1 MPSTHIRPK
10 IRKTNAKAT
19 KSTSTKPPPAN
30 DDDSVDA
37 LERKMGSWIGLSSE
51 DDKATS
57 SSIEPDVESTTS
69 TITTSKAATTIV
81 STSSSEP
88 AAVPPDATQTQ
99 TIQATSSTTKPLGIL
114 KKPKYSS
121 TGTTDSQSQVTKGDK
136 TNNLRNNKKAATG
149 VVCEPFVVERDP
161 FQKPPMRKTRPKDNT
176 ANYATIEGYEPSQS
190 TPQSAVSFA
199 PGDGASTDQ
208 EMQGKG
214 STQPIET
221 SSPANTTTNAE
232 EEEMEEPIVLSSL
245 EELFEA
251 AGNELPADRTKVTP
265 DAKLVEADLAFSVM
279 TQEQYG
285 EKVTEMK
292 RELAQE
298 QQDMYRMFMGNE
310 DVFDDG
316 DSTSGREESDEDSE
330 GEEEFANFL
339 MEQEMGDAD
348 GDDYYQDDD
357 EEGNANNAHTSTPRA
372 FALIWGALARWWTPE
387 AVEWMARLERPSSTE
402 TPLYGNNWSP
412 QVDRSDIGASR
423 CAGLMAMVKM
433 YLPSSMHELGFQQEL
448 QRTAESRIAD
458 WLRTFDYSSEAPK
471 LPVKMWKAI
480 SCMLLDMVLVESRKT
495 VVEKLPPSV
504 AAVGM
509 SLEEYKYLTRSAVQA
524 FQPP

>member
-1 MPSTHIRPK
+1 MSSTHIRPK
-10 IRKTNAKAT
+10 IRKANAKTTTSPT
-19 KSTSTKPPPAN
+19 KQTAN
-30 DDDSVDA
+30 DDSVDA
-37 LERKMGSWIGLSSE
+37 LERKMGSWIGLSSRG
-51 DDKATS
+51 DKATS
-57 SSIEPDVESTTS
+57 ASVVEPESTVSIITTATAATTTTTTASTSSPQPEPEPSPVPDATRTETIQETTS
-69 TITTSKAATTIV
+69 TKK
-81 STSSSEP
+81 P
-88 AAVPPDATQTQ
+88 A
-99 TIQATSSTTKPLGIL
+99 GIL
-114 KKPKYSS
+114 KKPKYSPA
-121 TGTTDSQSQVTKGDK
+121 GTTGSQPQAAKDDNTSI
-136 TNNLRNNKKAATG
+136 RNKKAVTG
-149 VVCEPFVVERDP
+149 VVCEQFVVERDP
-161 FQKPPMRKTRPKDNT
+161 FQKPMRTTRLKTKETTT
-176 ANYATIEGYEPSQS
+176 ASHATIEGYQPLQ
-190 TPQSAVSFA
+190 TPQPAVSFA
-199 PGDGASTDQ
+199 PADSANVEQTA
-208 EMQGKG
+208 QGN
-214 STQPIET
+214 TQPTEPSA
-221 SSPANTTTNAE
+221 SSTGE
-232 EEEMEEPIVLSSL
+232 DEPQIVLSSF

-251 AGNELPADRTKVTP
+251 AGNEMPADRTNITP
-265 DAKLVEADLAFSVM
+265 DSKLVEADLSFSVM

-292 RELAQE
+292 RELAKEQE
-298 QQDMYRMFMGNE
+298 DLYRMFMGNE
-310 DVFDDG
+310 NVFDGG

-357 EEGNANNAHTSTPRA
+357 DDNNVQESTPRA
-372 FALIWGALARWWTPE
+372 FTLIWGALSRWWTPE
-387 AVEWMARLERPSSTE
+387 AVEWMARLERPSSTD

-433 YLPSSMHELGFQQEL
+433 YLPSSMHELGFRQDL

-509 SLEEYKYLTRSAVQA
+509 SLDEYKYLTRSAVQA
-524 FQPP
+524 FIPP